1 VRGERHFARADRRQ
15 DMSRPRDAMPL
26 LRCARNA
33 WRVAW
38 MRRVRARGARASGR
52 PRTIAPPRGRL
63 SRSSAR
69 VSESRARVSESR
81 ARVSESRRASRR
93 VVHLSR
99 GRAHASR
106 RVVHVSRRRA
116 HVSRRGAHASRR
128 VARVSRRRARA
139 LQKSRTCLG
148 DQREALQESRTCLGD
163 QREAL
168 QESRTCLG
176 ESWAT
181 LREERGLCDQES
193 TRVRMLVGRA
203 AMARLTSADTSQ
215 RDRVP
220 REMWLNS
227 VPLELRGGGLMSSNS
242 VESAGDASSS

>member
-148 DQREALQESRTCLGD
+148 DQREALQESRTCLG
-163 QREAL
+163 
-168 QESRTCLG
+168 